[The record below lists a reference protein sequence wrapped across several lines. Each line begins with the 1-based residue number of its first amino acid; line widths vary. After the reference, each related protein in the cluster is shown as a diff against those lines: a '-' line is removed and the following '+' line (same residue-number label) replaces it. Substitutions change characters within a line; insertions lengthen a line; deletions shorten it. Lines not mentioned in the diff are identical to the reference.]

1 MRRERQTSFIWAV
14 LCALGLLFGGV
25 GCTSDD
31 QQQEDQ
37 EQLEEDQQDEPAEY
51 VPEDESGLDGATM
64 EPAPMEMEA
73 GGDPGSMMDSGMDS
87 GMPPS
92 VAEGL
97 DQPVDDSEPDSMSD
111 GGMDTAPA
119 PMGQDSGAAK
129 EFTYNVVRGDWLSK
143 IAGRVYGD
151 IYKWN
156 VIHQANPSIRNP
168 DLIYPNDKIVVPIT
182 GPKSEDF
189 ARSYGG
195 LGMQTAPAE
204 ALQAQV
210 GQPVQV
216 KTVETGDSLSKI
228 AKTVLG
234 DAGAWKKIYEV
245 NKDKIKDPN
254 VIYVGQVLTMPQG
267 AMTASTSPVS
277 GPELPQNL
285 EATL

>member
-51 VPEDESGLDGATM
+51 VPEDESGLDGAAM

-97 DQPVDDSEPDSMSD
+97 DQPVDSEPDSMSD
-111 GGMDTAPA
+111 SSMDSA
-119 PMGQDSGAAK
+119 PMDSGNGAPK
-129 EFTYNVVRGDWLSK
+129 EFTYSVVRGDWLSK

-151 IYKWN
+151 VYKWN

-182 GPKSEDF
+182 GQKSEDF

-195 LGMQTAPAE
+195 LGFHSAPKAG
-204 ALQAQV
+204 LQAQLEN
-210 GQPVQV
+210 PVHV
-216 KTVETGDSLSKI
+216 RTVETGDSLSKI
-228 AKTVLG
+228 AKTMLG

-254 VIYVGQVLTMPQG
+254 VIFVGQVLTIPQG
-267 AMTASTSPVS
+267 HMTASAAQVSSPD
-277 GPELPQNL
+277 LPQDL
-285 EATL
+285 DAAL